1 MDRLYYPSRRSPL
14 HQMKSGPRQVPHVL
28 RAFSGRKHQS
38 ADPSVVNVDDELAQH
53 SSGVGPLRVNEMGR
67 STGAAF
73 IRVCRVPTE

>member
-1 MDRLYYPSRRSPL
+1 MKQVAASSDESR
-14 HQMKSGPRQVPHVL
+14 PRQVPHVL

-38 ADPSVVNVDDELAQH
+38 ADPSVVSIDDELAQR

-73 IRVCRVPTE
+73 IPLCRA